1 MEDTIRDMMMVRA
14 MSNSPSDVVRCMN
27 ASRNSLEPATD
38 DGASDEVSFHTKV
51 SYFGVGI
58 IEKKFSSF

>member
-38 DGASDEVSFHTKV
+38 DGASDEVSFHAQ
-51 SYFGVGI
+51 SLLFWCG
-58 IEKKFSSF
+58 